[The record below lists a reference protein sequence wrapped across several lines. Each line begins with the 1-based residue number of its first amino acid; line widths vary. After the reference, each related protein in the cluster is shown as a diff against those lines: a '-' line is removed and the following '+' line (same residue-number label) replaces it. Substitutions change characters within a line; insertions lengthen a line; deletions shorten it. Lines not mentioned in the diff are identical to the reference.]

1 MLFYEIE
8 PLFFTNK
15 SAFYI
20 RSTFIFFI
28 VSSIFLNTSKDAL
41 ISFADKSGNP

>member
-20 RSTFIFFI
+20 RSTFIFI